1 MTAAE
6 LDIEGEDGHRTLT
19 HDGTGD
25 THTAPHSAQL
35 VRDAISVV
43 GQQSLVTS
51 HQSLGAG
58 GTTLHLAFLSRPHT
72 WQHCEPRSQAEAST
86 SSSLHVWAGGW
97 CGLGRG
103 SSLTAALPSAALRAA
118 VPARLA
124 QPGQSQEVNTLPNI
138 FLHTLKLFAIIFF
151 RKQYFL
157 SLTAPRL
164 SMGGLTPLL
173 FMLGLNF
180 EFYRHISW
188 KILTF

>member
-1 MTAAE
+1 M
-6 LDIEGEDGHRTLT
+6 
-19 HDGTGD
+19 
-25 THTAPHSAQL
+25 
-35 VRDAISVV
+35 V

-103 SSLTAALPSAALRAA
+103 SSLTAALPGAALRAA

-138 FLHTLKLFAIIFF
+138 FLHTLKLLFSFENNIFF
-151 RKQYFL
+151 DTHDAQAEHGWID
-157 SLTAPRL
+157 SAPFHVG
-164 SMGGLTPLL
+164 SK
-173 FMLGLNF
+173 F
-180 EFYRHISW
+180 
-188 KILTF
+188 